1 MAAPPPRARMVTATA
16 PRISFFPSIS
26 RPSVVGFGDLACYRE
41 SKAESG
47 RRAGRVCPMETLEY
61 ERQLVLGDP
70 DSRVRD
76 LQLGP
81 AVRLPDRHRHLAP
94 FGGVFDRVVQE
105 DRCRLPDAAPVEGGI
120 DRLLRG
126 EVPDGYLLTRGG
138 LGRPCSLL

>member
-26 RPSVVGFGDLACYRE
+26 RPAAVGFGDLACYRE

-70 DSRVRD
+70 DARVRD
-76 LQLGP
+76 LELGP

-94 FGGVFDRVVQE
+94 IGGVLDGVVKE
-105 DRCRLPDAAPVEGGI
+105 YGGSLPDAP
-120 DRLLRG
+120 
-126 EVPDGYLLTRGG
+126 
-138 LGRPCSLL
+138 